1 MPAPFA
7 DKIPSLDRLPPRAAL
22 FVLSFEKKL
31 GELGLSG
38 GEHLLCA
45 VSGGADSTALAVLSA
60 LVRNYRRFRGKPS
73 FTLSALTCNHNLRPS
88 AAEEARFTER
98 LCGWLGIPCRT
109 ISLNVTG
116 AAAREKQGTEEAGRR
131 LRYLALEEERRRVG
145 ADFILTAHHAGDLA
159 EDMLMRLLRGTGWPA
174 LGGMSPR
181 DDERHL
187 LRPLLHTDPLRLRR
201 LLSLLGLPHCEDESN
216 ADTRYTRNRI
226 RHEVLPILRR
236 ENPSLD
242 ASLIR
247 LARLAQTDA
256 AFFEEELG
264 KALMTTPWIEEH
276 SENGTAIILPE
287 KLLQSLPAALR
298 LRLYMK
304 AVRHIARGSGG
315 QARAEALWKLDEA
328 WIERGRP
335 RVFQMPGGLTLSVRK
350 GCVRCAPAERKTL

>member
-60 LVRNYRRFRGKPS
+60 LVRNYRRLRGKPS

-88 AAEEARFTER
+88 AAEEARFAER

-159 EDMLMRLLRGTGWPA
+159 EDMLMRLLRGTGWPP
-174 LGGMSPR
+174 GMTNVIFCVRFSTQTLCGSAGCSACSACR
-181 DDERHL
+181 TVRTKATRTHATRATGSAMKFCRFCAAKT
-187 LRPLLHTDPLRLRR
+187 RPL
-201 LLSLLGLPHCEDESN
+201 
-216 ADTRYTRNRI
+216 TR
-226 RHEVLPILRR
+226 P
-236 ENPSLD
+236 
-242 ASLIR
+242 
-247 LARLAQTDA
+247 
-256 AFFEEELG
+256 
-264 KALMTTPWIEEH
+264 
-276 SENGTAIILPE
+276 
-287 KLLQSLPAALR
+287 
-298 LRLYMK
+298 
-304 AVRHIARGSGG
+304 
-315 QARAEALWKLDEA
+315 
-328 WIERGRP
+328 
-335 RVFQMPGGLTLSVRK
+335 
-350 GCVRCAPAERKTL
+350 